1 MNVKQLLN
9 SITQR
14 LQPLY
19 DSREAAAVASLY
31 VQSKL
36 GMQRHE
42 LVLRG
47 DVPVDETLMADIQR
61 DMERME
67 QGCPVQYVLGEK
79 EFYGLPFKVS
89 PAVLIP
95 RPETEELVQ
104 MIAQRHAGAPVR
116 IWDVGTGSGCIA
128 VSLAKLLPDA
138 AVFATDISD
147 AALAIAWE
155 NAGRNGVGVTFA
167 RHDMRDM
174 EHLPFEGV
182 RFDIVVS
189 NPPYI
194 PVSDRATMHRN
205 VTEHEPSLALF
216 VPDDDKLWCY
226 EAIARLG
233 QRVLN
238 ANGAVYVETYHDF
251 HNELIALFTQNGFG
265 EARSFKDLNGQLR
278 FVVANVVSPGITRT

>member
-1 MNVKQLLN
+1 MTVKELVT

-19 DSREAAAVASLY
+19 DSREAAAVALLY
-31 VQSKL
+31 TQTKL

-42 LVLRG
+42 LVLYGNEPVTGSLETEIKR
-47 DVPVDETLMADIQR
+47 DV
-61 DMERME
+61 E
-67 QGCPVQYVLGEK
+67 QLATGCPVQYVLGET

-138 AVFATDISD
+138 AVFATDISEE
-147 AALAIAWE
+147 ALAIARE

-167 RHDMRDM
+167 RHDMRDT
-174 EHLPFEGV
+174 ENLPFGDQ
-182 RFDIVVS
+182 RFDVLVS

-194 PVSDRATMHRN
+194 PASDRAAMHRN
-205 VTEHEPSLALF
+205 VTDHEPGLALF

-226 EAIARLG
+226 RALARLG
-233 QRVLN
+233 RRVLKP
-238 ANGAVYVETYHDF
+238 GGRICVETTSTT
-251 HNELIALFTQNGFG
+251 N
-265 EARSFKDLNGQLR
+265 
-278 FVVANVVSPGITRT
+278 